1 MPLTQIDNA
10 AALVVIDMQK
20 GIVGMPTA
28 HPAAD
33 ITGRVAALA
42 GAFRGNGLPVI
53 LVNVSGPP
61 PGRTETKRNA
71 PVSAD
76 WTELIPELNRQA
88 TDYTITKQQ
97 LGAFYGTAL
106 EMILRRRGVTQ
117 IVLVGISTSI
127 GVESTARTA
136 YDQGYN
142 VVLVVDAMTDRNA
155 DSHRHS
161 VETIFPRIGETATTD
176 EVLSRLRQRTG

>member
-33 ITGRVAALA
+33 ITDRVAVLA
-42 GAFRGNGLPVI
+42 RAFRANGLPVV

-61 PGRTETKRNA
+61 PGRTETKRNVA
-71 PVSAD
+71 LSAD
-76 WTELIPELNRQA
+76 WTELIPELDQQP

-106 EMILRRRGVTQ
+106 ELILRRRGVTQ

-155 DSHRHS
+155 DSHRYT
-161 VETIFPRIGETATTD
+161 VETIFPRIGETATTN
-176 EVLSRLRQRTG
+176 EVLIRLKQRSA